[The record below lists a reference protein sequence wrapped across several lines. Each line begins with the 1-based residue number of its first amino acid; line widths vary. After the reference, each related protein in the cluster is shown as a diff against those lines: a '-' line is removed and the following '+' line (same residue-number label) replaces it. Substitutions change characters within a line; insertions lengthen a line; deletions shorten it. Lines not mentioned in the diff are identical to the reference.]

1 MSETEQQI
9 REREYEASLQRLQ
22 DLRPID
28 DEFMRCMFKDN
39 IPLVELVLRIITGK
53 KDLVITNCETQAD
66 MKRLAGTRSL
76 CLDAYGA
83 DSTGKKYDLEVQK
96 GEEGASPHRARYH
109 SSVMDIEN
117 LNAGQEF
124 EELPD
129 TYVIFIVDEDV
140 YGKGEPL
147 YPIERINLV
156 TGNPFEDGEH
166 ILYVN
171 GEYRGDSEIGRLM
184 HDFNCTDADDMYF
197 GLMAERT
204 KYLKKNP
211 EGVKK
216 MSKIVDEI
224 SKDVAIRAVIRTYRE
239 FSLDDAAIIEKI
251 MERFKLTNEA
261 AIGYVNEKWSA

>member
-1 MSETEQQI
+1 M
-9 REREYEASLQRLQ
+9 
-22 DLRPID
+22 
-28 DEFMRCMFKDN
+28 
-39 IPLVELVLRIITGK
+39 
-53 KDLVITNCETQAD
+53 
-66 MKRLAGTRSL
+66 
-76 CLDAYGA
+76 
-83 DSTGKKYDLEVQK
+83 
-96 GEEGASPHRARYH
+96 
-109 SSVMDIEN
+109 
-117 LNAGQEF
+117 QEF

-129 TYVIFIVDEDV
+129 TYVIFIVDEDF

-156 TGNPFEDGEH
+156 TGKPFEDGEH

-197 GLMAERT
+197 ELMAERT

-216 MSKIVDEI
+216 MSRIGEEI
-224 SKDVAIRAVIRTYRE
+224 AKEASIRASIRTYRE
-239 FSLDDAAIIEKI
+239 FSLDDATIIEKI

-261 AIGYVNEKWSA
+261 AAGYVSEKWSA